1 MQTSVIDRPVAGPA
15 PVSRSRPARLPWLL
29 AGGWL
34 AHLVLRLWL
43 FRYHTGPVANP
54 DEVGYLLAARWL
66 AGGPGGDYSGSTFYQ
81 GGYPLLLAP
90 LYWLSTDPATVY
102 RLVAGLGAVASA
114 SAFPLAYL
122 VLRRLALGRR
132 AALAL
137 AFVAGLAPSLLVFAG
152 LALVDAVLPTLVL
165 GWLVAFHDLVTRGA
179 VAGQTVTRG
188 AVAGRVVVPGV
199 VAGSLSGLAMA
210 MHMRGAILFGVFVV
224 GVLGVLVARRVSLRA
239 GLWALGAAAV
249 AGGAGMLVNAR
260 LKAALY
266 PSGIKDLSGLA
277 LERMTSLEG
286 QARSLAG
293 AAGQL
298 WYLVTAT
305 WGMAGVGIV
314 AALVVLVRGGSP
326 YRVTAGAALA
336 LTLGIAYASSA
347 ALPDEHRVGNYA
359 YGRYLACVAVA
370 WTLVG
375 LATLLRSRR
384 RAALAGAS
392 SAAGLLAL
400 SGGLA
405 AWYAGDRLTRYHYI
419 AFDFPE
425 TAFLSGVRDRFDPVG
440 ASVAALILLAAI
452 TAAAL
457 VRTRGPMRTRAAGG
471 ALVLAFALAVPNVAF
486 AADLAPKSAPA
497 TGNDGLPR
505 LTHGRI
511 GLDTRV
517 KWNIWVHLIHRVHW
531 TAVERVRPADGPL
544 PEGLCTVVAAP
555 EAGAPPAG
563 WKVSGRGPGWVTWTA
578 C

>member
-1 MQTSVIDRPVAGPA
+1 MQTPVIDRPVAGPA
-15 PVSRSRPARLPWLL
+15 PVPAPRPALLPWLL

-34 AHLVLRLWL
+34 AHVLLRLWL
-43 FRYHTGPVANP
+43 FRYHAGPVANP

-102 RLVAGLGAVASA
+102 RLVSCLGAVVSA

-122 VLRRLALGRR
+122 VLRRLTLGRR
-132 AALAL
+132 AAPAL
-137 AFVAGLAPSLLVFAG
+137 AFAGALGPSVLVFSG

-165 GWLVAFHDLVTRGA
+165 GWLLALHDLVTRG
-179 VAGQTVTRG
+179 TVL
-188 AVAGRVVVPGV
+188 PGV
-199 VAGSLSGLAMA
+199 VAGALSGLALA

-224 GVLGVLVARRVSLRA
+224 CVIGVLVFRRVPLPA
-239 GLWALGAAAV
+239 GWWTLGAAAV
-249 AGGAGMLVNAR
+249 AGGAGALLNAR

-266 PSGIKDLSGLA
+266 PGGVKDLSGLA
-277 LERMTSLEG
+277 LERMTGLEG

-305 WGMAGVGIV
+305 WGLAGVGIV
-314 AALVVLVRGGSP
+314 AAVVVLVRRGGSP
-326 YRVTAGAALA
+326 YRVTAGVLLA

-359 YGRYLACVAVA
+359 YGRYLACAAVA

-375 LATLLRSRR
+375 LAALVRARR
-384 RAALAGAS
+384 RTALAGAAAS
-392 SAAGLLAL
+392 AGLLAV
-400 SGGLA
+400 SGGIA

-425 TAFLSGVRDRFDPVG
+425 TAFLSGVRDRLDLVG
-440 ASVAALILLAAI
+440 ASAAALLLLTAI
-452 TAAAL
+452 TAAAVKKAGAGSL
-457 VRTRGPMRTRAAGG
+457 KGAGAAGRGRAG
-471 ALVLAFALAVPNVAF
+471 ALGAVLVAGALAVPNAAF
-486 AADLAPKSAPA
+486 AADLAPKSAPVA
-497 TGNDGLPR
+497 GNDGLPR
-505 LTHGRI
+505 ITQGRV

-531 TAVERVRPADGPL
+531 TPIERVRPATEPL

-563 WKVSGRGPGWVTWTA
+563 WKVAVRGKGWVTWTTT

>member
-15 PVSRSRPARLPWLL
+15 PVSRSRPARLLWSL

-34 AHLVLRLWL
+34 AHLLLRLWL
-43 FRYHTGPVANP
+43 FRYHAGPVANP
-54 DEVGYLLAARWL
+54 DEIGYLLAARWL

-90 LYWLSTDPATVY
+90 LSWLSTDPATVY
-102 RLVAGLGAVASA
+102 RLVSGLGAVVSA

-132 AALAL
+132 AALTL
-137 AFVAGLAPSLLVFAG
+137 AFVAGLAPSLLVFSG

-165 GWLVAFHDLVTRGA
+165 GWLVALHDLVTR
-179 VAGQTVTRG
+179 RS
-188 AVAGRVVVPGV
+188 VVPGV
-199 VAGSLSGLAMA
+199 VAGALSGLALA

-224 GVLGVLVARRVSLRA
+224 CVLSVLAWRRVPRRA
-239 GLWALGAAAV
+239 GLWALGAAAA

-266 PSGIKDLSGLA
+266 PGGAKDLSGLA

-293 AAGQL
+293 AAGQI

-314 AALVVLVRGGSP
+314 AALVVLVRRGSP
-326 YRVTAGAALA
+326 YRVAAGVALA

-375 LATLLRSRR
+375 LAALLRSRR

-392 SAAGLLAL
+392 AAAGLLAL

-440 ASVAALILLAAI
+440 ASLAALVLLAAI

-457 VRTRGPMRTRAAGG
+457 VPTKGLIREKEQVREKGVTHTRTAG

-497 TGNDGLPR
+497 AGNDGLPR
-505 LTHGRI
+505 LTHGRV

-531 TAVERVRPADGPL
+531 TAVERVRPAEGPL

-563 WKVSGRGPGWVTWTA
+563 WKVTARGQGWVTWTA

>member
-34 AHLVLRLWL
+34 AHLLLRLWL
-43 FRYHTGPVANP
+43 YRYHAGPVANP

-90 LYWLSTDPATVY
+90 VYWLSTDPVTVY
-102 RLVAGLGAVASA
+102 RLVSGFGAVASA

-137 AFVAGLAPSLLVFAG
+137 AFVAGLAPSLLLFSG

-165 GWLVAFHDLVTRGA
+165 GWLVAFHDLVNRRG
-179 VAGQTVTRG
+179 
-188 AVAGRVVVPGV
+188 VVPGV
-199 VAGSLSGLAMA
+199 VAGALSGLAMA

-224 GVLGVLVARRVSLRA
+224 GVLGVLVFRRVSLRA
-239 GLWALGAAAV
+239 GLWALGAAAL

-277 LERMTSLEG
+277 LERVTGLEG

-293 AAGQL
+293 AAGQI

-305 WGMAGVGIV
+305 WGVAGIGIV
-314 AALVVLVRGGSP
+314 AALVVLVRRGGSP
-326 YRVTAGAALA
+326 YRVMAGILLA

-375 LATLLRSRR
+375 LVALLRSRR
-384 RAALAGAS
+384 RTALALAS
-392 SAAGLLAL
+392 ASAGLLAL

-405 AWYAGDRLTRYHYI
+405 AWYAGDRLTRYTYI

-425 TAFLSGVRDRFDPVG
+425 AAFLSGVRDRFDLVG
-440 ASVAALILLAAI
+440 ASVAALVLLAAI
-452 TAAAL
+452 TAASL
-457 VRTRGPMRTRAAGG
+457 VRTKTPIGRKVAG

-486 AADLAPKSAPA
+486 AADIAPKSAPA
-497 TGNDGLPR
+497 RGNDGLPR
-505 LTHGRI
+505 LTHGRV

-531 TAVERVRPADGPL
+531 TEVERVRPSDGPL

-563 WKVSGRGPGWVTWTA
+563 WTVSGRGQGWVTWTA

>member
-1 MQTSVIDRPVAGPA
+1 MQTSVIDRPVAGPP
-15 PVSRSRPARLPWLL
+15 PVSRSRAARLPWLL

-34 AHLVLRLWL
+34 AHLLLRLWM
-43 FRYHTGPVANP
+43 FRYHAGPVANP
-54 DEVGYLLAARWL
+54 DEIGYLLAARWL

-81 GGYPLLLAP
+81 AGYPLLLAP
-90 LYWLSTDPATVY
+90 IYWLSTDPVTVY
-102 RLVAGLGAVASA
+102 RLVSGLGAVASA

-122 VLRRLALGRR
+122 LLRRLALGRR
-132 AALAL
+132 AALVL
-137 AFVAGLAPSLLVFAG
+137 AFVAGLAPSLLVFSG

-165 GWLVAFHDLVTRGA
+165 GWLIALHDLVTR
-179 VAGQTVTRG
+179 RG
-188 AVAGRVVVPGV
+188 VVPGV
-199 VAGSLSGLAMA
+199 VAGLLSGLAMA

-224 GVLGVLVARRVSLRA
+224 GVLGVLVSRRVSPRA

-266 PSGIKDLSGLA
+266 PSGTKDLSGLA

-293 AAGQL
+293 AAGQI

-305 WGMAGVGIV
+305 WGVAGIGIV
-314 AALVVLVRGGSP
+314 AALVVLVRRGGSP
-326 YRVTAGAALA
+326 YRVMAGVSLA

-375 LATLLRSRR
+375 LAALLRSRR

-392 SAAGLLAL
+392 ASAGLLAL

-440 ASVAALILLAAI
+440 ASIAALVLLAAI

-457 VRTRGPMRTRAAGG
+457 VRAKGLSRQKGPIGKRAAG

-497 TGNDGLPR
+497 GGNDGLPR
-505 LTHGRI
+505 LTHGRV

-531 TAVERVRPADGPL
+531 TAVERVRPAEGPL

-563 WKVSGRGPGWVTWTA
+563 WKVTAQGQGWVTWTA